1 MNVENLLLRMEKGTY
16 EIIEMSD
23 AKEEIHGIRLL
34 TKDMQHLES
43 DILYFGEM
51 RLLPKQIPEDSF
63 LNFAGWG
70 MDGLPDYYH
79 HAVNGNIICIREEAD
94 PYEQYN
100 RMQDYFVEDQ
110 KMTGKIR
117 RLLSAFFADRGLQYL
132 VDEASEVVEN
142 PIFVVDNNF
151 KYLAGHI
158 GENLNEGQ
166 DGFFPI
172 IRREMDEQH
181 VLEAGIE
188 HIRDANLDELAGKGD
203 VPFCHYNDIFQ
214 RETMIGTVR
223 VHNIVVAHVMMVE
236 EAHKFDEMD
245 QECFIRLI
253 HFVGQEMQ
261 KIPFY
266 RKNKGQMFSYFLID
280 LLKDLQPNLHS
291 IERQLKTLHFNMKEE
306 HYMVILQA
314 GQTDLTPKD
323 TELLAEQLRGILPG
337 NIYAAY
343 HNTMVILFNREYQCP
358 LGDYTVE
365 TLNKYAQINR
375 MRVGVS
381 NSFADITAIRMYY
394 DQACKAIEFGQMLH
408 PKSFLFYYKDIAYME
423 MLDICRKQSD
433 LLSFCAPAVLSLM
446 KYDEENH
453 TEFMRTL
460 YYYLENN
467 GNTAMTAKELYI
479 HKNTLLYRI
488 DKIKGLIHDELM
500 SGETYFI
507 LHLSFR
513 ILIQLHLFEP
523 GIESET
529 EN

>member
-1 MNVENLLLRMEKGTY
+1 MNLENLLFRMEKNTY
-16 EIIEMSD
+16 QIIRMSD
-23 AKEEIHGIRLL
+23 RKEEIHGIRLL
-34 TKDMQHLES
+34 SKDIQRLES

-51 RLLPKQIPEDSF
+51 KLLPKLISEDKF

-70 MDGLPDYYH
+70 MDNLPEYYKQ
-79 HAVNGNIICIREEAD
+79 AANCNLICIREDAD

-100 RMQDYFVEDQ
+100 RMQEYFVEDQ
-110 KMTGKIR
+110 KLTGKIR

-132 VDEASEVVEN
+132 VDEASEVVNN

-158 GENLNEGQ
+158 GEHTSESQ
-166 DGFFPI
+166 DGFFHI
-172 IRREMDEQH
+172 MKSELDEQH
-181 VLEAGIE
+181 VQEAGIE
-188 HIRDANLDELAGKGD
+188 HIRNANLDELSGRGD
-203 VPFCHYNDIFQ
+203 VPFCHYNDVLE

-236 EAHKFDEMD
+236 DVHKFDEMD
-245 QECFIRLI
+245 QECFMRLI

-280 LLKDLQPNLHS
+280 LLNDLQPNLHS

-306 HYMVILQA
+306 HYMVILQS
-314 GQTDLTPKD
+314 GQTDLTPKE
-323 TELLAEQLRGILPG
+323 TELLAEQLRGILTG

-343 HNTMVILFNREYQCP
+343 HNTMVILFNREKNDT

-365 TLNKYAQINR
+365 TLKKYARINC
-375 MRVGVS
+375 MSVGVS
-381 NSFADITAIRMYY
+381 NSFGDITAIRMYY
-394 DQACKAIEFGQMLH
+394 EQACKAIEFGQMLH
-408 PKSFLFYYKDIAYME
+408 PNSFLFYYKDIAYME

-433 LLSFCAPAVLSLM
+433 LLSFCAPAVLDLM
-446 KYDEENH
+446 RYDEANH

-467 GNTAMTAKELYI
+467 GNTALTAKDLFI
-479 HKNTLLYRI
+479 HKNTLLYRM
-488 DKIKGLIHDELM
+488 DKIKGLIHDELI

-523 GIESET
+523 GIEV
-529 EN
+529 ENEI